1 MTRQLVGTVFLV
13 VAAILH
19 AARHLGAMVFVANKT
34 GDLGEA
40 YRSALRVGGAEL
52 LTLSV
57 IALLVGLAFL
67 LRGEYESQARR
78 REPTTVPGSAET
90 RAGAGG

>member
-1 MTRQLVGTVFLV
+1 MTRQLVGAVFLA
-13 VAAILH
+13 VAAILY
-19 AARHLGAMVFVANKT
+19 AARHVGAMVLVANKT

-57 IALLVGLAFL
+57 IALVVGLAYL
-67 LRGEYESQARR
+67 LWGEYESWAVHQ
-78 REPTTVPGSAET
+78 ESADLPRSAGT
-90 RAGAGG
+90 RAGAEA